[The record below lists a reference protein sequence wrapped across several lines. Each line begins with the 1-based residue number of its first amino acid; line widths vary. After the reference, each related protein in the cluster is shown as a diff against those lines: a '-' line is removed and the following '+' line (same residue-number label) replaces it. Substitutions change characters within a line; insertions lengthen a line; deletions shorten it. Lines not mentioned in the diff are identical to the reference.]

1 MVSNYFSSIRYGGI
15 HKGSGLQPETI
26 AATRGTPRSR
36 SPRPAAGKDM
46 HAGAE
51 VSAEA
56 LEATEMRG
64 TLVGPQLN
72 RVGSARH

>member
-1 MVSNYFSSIRYGGI
+1 
-15 HKGSGLQPETI
+15 
-26 AATRGTPRSR
+26 
-36 SPRPAAGKDM
+36 M